1 MKTELML
8 GAGPS
13 RKRSK
18 KSMCFGVDFGN
29 LTQKIY
35 FFDPNFI
42 TFFRIFGGVNKLR
55 VVRSIQYDDGA
66 YLAVLSSEKN

>member
-1 MKTELML
+1 
-8 GAGPS
+8 
-13 RKRSK
+13 
-18 KSMCFGVDFGN
+18 MCFGVDFGN

-35 FFDPNFI
+35 FFDPNFT

-66 YLAVLSSEKN
+66 YLAILSSEKN